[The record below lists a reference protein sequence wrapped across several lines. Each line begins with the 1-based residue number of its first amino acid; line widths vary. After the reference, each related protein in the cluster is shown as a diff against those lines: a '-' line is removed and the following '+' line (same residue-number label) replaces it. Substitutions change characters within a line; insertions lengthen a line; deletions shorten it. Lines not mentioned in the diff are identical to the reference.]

1 MSTDLA
7 PEQDALTEDEQAQPQ
22 EERSEE
28 AIHRLLGLTHD
39 EYARILEI
47 LGREPSEAELAMYSV
62 MWSEHCSYKSSRVHL
77 GRFPTEAP
85 WVVVGPGENAGVIDL
100 GDGWLAAFR
109 IESHNH
115 PSFVEPYQGAATG
128 VGGILRDVFTMGARP
143 IALWDQIRFGPL
155 DDPHNRYLFSGVVS
169 GIAGYG
175 NAVGVPTVG
184 GEIAF
189 DESYAGNPLVNVMC
203 LGILQREQ
211 LVLGTAGSPGT
222 VAVLL
227 GAATGRDGIGGAS
240 VLASASFDEESGK
253 KRPSVQVGD
262 PFEEKKLIEACLELY
277 ERGLVV
283 GIQDLGAAGL
293 SCAASEPAA
302 RAGAGMTVTL
312 EKVHVREPNMT
323 PPELL
328 MSESQERMMAFVEP
342 DRVDEVLAVAKKWEI
357 ASSVVGEVTP
367 GSTLKVIHDGEVV
380 AEMPAASLTEDA
392 PRYERPLGEPQWMED
407 LWSNSLIHVKQPALA
422 TALLELLD
430 NPSLGSPAWAY
441 EQYDHMLFL
450 NTVVG
455 PGNDGTLLRIKGT
468 DKGLAVSTDG
478 NGSLCHLDPRRGA
491 ARLVYEAALNIAM
504 TGAEP
509 KAVVDNLNF
518 GNPEKPEV
526 MWQFRETVEGISEA
540 CEALGI
546 PVVGGNVSFY
556 NETDGIDIYPTPIVG
571 LVGMVEPLPPSP
583 PRLERAEAG
592 MELWVAG
599 PEDPISLS
607 GSAFEKVTFGHVGG
621 RPTAPDATMAKAA
634 IRLATRLVAEGLA
647 PALHD
652 ISDGGLAMTVAEM
665 AIASGVGASLEYR
678 DWRHL
683 FSEDPHRFV
692 FAASPGDHE
701 QIVTMAEEAGIP
713 LQRVGSFGGTEIA
726 FRRSGAS
733 AVVDLTTATE
743 AYRNA
748 IPRRMAAPI

>member
-7 PEQDALTEDEQAQPQ
+7 PEQDALTEG
-22 EERSEE
+22 EEPGPEGAVRPE
-28 AIHRLLGLTHD
+28 AIHRLLGLTD
-39 EYARILEI
+39 VEYERILEI

-189 DESYAGNPLVNVMC
+189 DEPYAGNPLVNVMC
-203 LGILQREQ
+203 VGILRREQ
-211 LVLGTAGSPGT
+211 LVLGTAGAPGS

-227 GAATGRDGIGGAS
+227 GSATGRDGIGGAS
-240 VLASASFDEESGK
+240 VLASASFDEESGT

-302 RAGAGMTVTL
+302 RAGTGMTVRL
-312 EKVHVREPNMT
+312 ENVHVREPNMT
-323 PPELL
+323 SPELL

-342 DRVDEVLAVAKKWEI
+342 GKVDEVLAVADKWEI
-357 ASSVVGEVTP
+357 ASSVVGEVTS
-367 GSTLKVIHDGEVV
+367 GSTLKVFHDGEVV

-407 LWSNSLIHVKQPALA
+407 LWSNTLLHVKQPALA

-430 NPSLGSPAWAY
+430 DPSLGSPAWAY

-491 ARLVYEAALNIAM
+491 ARLVFEAALNVAM

-509 KAVVDNLNF
+509 RAVVDNLNF
-518 GNPEKPEV
+518 GNPEKPEI

-571 LVGMVEPLPPSP
+571 LVGMVEPIPPLA
-583 PRLERAEAG
+583 PRLDRVASG
-592 MELWVAG
+592 MDLWVAG
-599 PEDPISLS
+599 PDDPISLS

-621 RPTAPDATMAKAA
+621 RPTAPDGTMAKAA
-634 IRLATRLVAEGLA
+634 IRLAAQLVADGVS

-652 ISDGGLAMTVAEM
+652 ISDGGLAVTVAEM
-665 AIASGVGASLEYR
+665 AIASGVGVSLEY
-678 DWRHL
+678 
-683 FSEDPHRFV
+683 
-692 FAASPGDHE
+692 
-701 QIVTMAEEAGIP
+701 
-713 LQRVGSFGGTEIA
+713 
-726 FRRSGAS
+726 
-733 AVVDLTTATE
+733 
-743 AYRNA
+743 
-748 IPRRMAAPI
+748 